1 MIALLG
7 IKDIL
12 RQEVPAA
19 IANCKAAGVR
29 VRMVTGDNLMT
40 ARAIAIECG
49 IINPENKN
57 SLVIN
62 GSDFIEKI
70 GGVVCKNCLTK
81 ICDCPLDN
89 ETSLKLIKP

>member
-12 RQEVPAA
+12 RQEVPGA

-29 VRMVTGDNLMT
+29 VIMVTGDNLMT

-70 GGVVCKNCLTK
+70 GGVVCKNC
-81 ICDCPLDN
+81 
-89 ETSLKLIKP
+89 